1 MIPLWSVLG
10 LIAVVLILQALTAFR
25 LARLR
30 RARVYPEAG
39 KATMSDVQRLLQNG
53 RTDWAIRCY
62 REVHACSLRQA
73 KEAIT
78 MLLNES
84 PPAAS

>member
-53 RTDWAIRCY
+53 LTGQFGAIARF
-62 REVHACSLRQA
+62 
-73 KEAIT
+73 
-78 MLLNES
+78 M
-84 PPAAS
+84 PATCGKQKKPSQCF